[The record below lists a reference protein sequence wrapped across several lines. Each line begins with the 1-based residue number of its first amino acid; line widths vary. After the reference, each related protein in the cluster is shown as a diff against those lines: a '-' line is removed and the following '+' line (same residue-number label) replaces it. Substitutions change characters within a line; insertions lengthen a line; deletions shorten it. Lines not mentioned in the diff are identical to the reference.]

1 MTAEI
6 DRAFPHATLVPP
18 TIGYGRADMRVVLA
32 IALAGCHLVERN
44 EIVRPGTS
52 ERVTLKDRP
61 VARRATIQLT
71 DAGMLRFV
79 EPLECP
85 TENLIQ
91 QTAGTETVTR
101 PNLATFVVGIVAT
114 SVGAISTIR
123 GLSDADPG
131 GSPFT
136 YAGLGLLAVGAPFA
150 VGPWIGNG
158 TVTVEGAPR
167 PTIRT
172 PGPAEPCGERAV
184 SAKTATIR
192 VRGVELHGAVGKDG
206 VFAVSPY
213 TIVDA
218 YEVSNVPMWDL
229 AATLDGDRT
238 KQLAAMIDGGALA
251 TRAKAFLATAK
262 FETRIEPMRLVPG
275 LVAGALRVGM
285 MATGDGIR
293 IVLPIRNDGPGPAW
307 ALRGH
312 VTASGAPAID
322 GRVIYF
328 GSIAKGETREVE
340 FTIPISPDAATAL
353 RNASID
359 LSVELRDAH
368 GTAPATPIRF
378 RGPLLVD
385 PTR

>member
-1 MTAEI
+1 MASEI
-6 DRAFPHATLVPP
+6 DGSFAHVALLTPGIF
-18 TIGYGRADMRVVLA
+18 ADAMRVAVL
-32 IALAGCHLVERN
+32 IAGLAGCHVVERN
-44 EIVRPGTS
+44 DLVRPGTT
-52 ERVTLKDRP
+52 ERVTLRDRP
-61 VARRATIQLT
+61 VTRRPTIQLT

-85 TENLIQ
+85 TENVVQ

-101 PNLATFVVGIVAT
+101 PNLATFVVGIIAT
-114 SVGAISTIR
+114 SVGAISSIR

-131 GSPFT
+131 SSPFT
-136 YAGLGLLAVGAPFA
+136 FVGLGLLGAGAPFSI
-150 VGPWIGNG
+150 GPWLGNR
-158 TVTVEGAPR
+158 TEVVEGAPR
-167 PTIRT
+167 PAIRM
-172 PGPAEPCGERAV
+172 PGPTEPCGERAV
-184 SAKTATIR
+184 VAKTATLR
-192 VRGVELHGAVGKDG
+192 VRGVELHGAIGSDG

-218 YEVSNVPMWDL
+218 YEAANVPTWDI

-251 TRAKAFLATAK
+251 THAKAFLSTAK
-262 FETRIEPMRLVPG
+262 FETKVEPMRLVPG

-285 MATGDGIR
+285 ATGEITAIR

-312 VTASGAPAID
+312 VTATGAPSID

-328 GSIAKGETREVE
+328 GSIAKGETREAE
-340 FTIPISPDAATAL
+340 FTIPVSTEAAAAL
-353 RNASID
+353 RNAALD